1 MAKTLKRGGRSQTA
15 LPADMIRLANK
26 LASLQRRYRD
36 KMRVVREIQG
46 EIKQTKREIKALAQ
60 SMERESDPFDQLP
73 PFRTLGES

>member
-1 MAKTLKRGGRSQTA
+1 
-15 LPADMIRLANK
+15 MIRLANK

-36 KMRVVREIQG
+36 RMRVVRELQG

-60 SMERESDPFDQLP
+60 SMEREADPFDQLP